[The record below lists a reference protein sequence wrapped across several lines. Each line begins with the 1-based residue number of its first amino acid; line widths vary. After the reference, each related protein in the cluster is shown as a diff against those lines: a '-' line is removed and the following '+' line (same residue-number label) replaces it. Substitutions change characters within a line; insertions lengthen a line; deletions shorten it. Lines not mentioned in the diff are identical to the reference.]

1 MWGRDSKSAKT
12 LSQANL
18 QFDYLRRQIVGID
31 TLFTTPFGDRLQVY
45 GDYTASGRCLQFVED
60 KLREHQM
67 LYANTH
73 TQDDATGRRMSHLL
87 ADAEAII
94 KGSVNASD
102 KHCIIACGDGAT
114 AGIYRLQQI
123 LGIALPPVTWS
134 RLEDELKQFLSA
146 ADHQA
151 FLEQLESH
159 RPIVFVGPYEHH
171 SNEISWR
178 SGFASV
184 VEVDLDAEGGIDLE
198 HLERLLQEPQYQ
210 NRLRIGSFSAASNVT
225 GMRSKVHQI
234 ARLLHRHDAIA
245 CFDYAASA
253 PYVEIDMCPPGDEP
267 GEDSSLDAIY
277 VSPHKFLGGPGS
289 SGILIFNE
297 RVYDRSLT
305 PCIAG
310 GGTVSYVNRQNQ
322 DFYVDIEEREKA
334 GTPGILQTFKAALAF
349 AVKDAIGTERI
360 EARED
365 EMLQLAFSRW
375 QSNPGI
381 EVLGN
386 PDPAKRV
393 AIVSF
398 NIKGPDERYLH
409 PKFAT
414 ALLNDLFG
422 IQSRAGCAC
431 AGPYGHRL
439 LGIDSAMS
447 ETYREAITRG
457 VEGVKPGWCRIG
469 FHYTM
474 DDAEANYIIDAVE
487 FVAAR
492 GHLFLP
498 IYDFDLHS
506 GLWTHKHT
514 PVDSDG
520 LVGDGLLS
528 PAAAVTPPT
537 DQTRVGSYANYLAQ
551 ADALADQLSLQPAE
565 PEQTLDADIEPLRF
579 FTLRRGTRIQQI
591 A

>member
-1 MWGRDSKSAKT
+1 MK
-12 LSQANL
+12 LLQL
-18 QFDYLRRQIVGID
+18 PFQFDELRRQIVGVD
-31 TLFTTPFGDRLQVY
+31 ATFATPFGDRLQVY
-45 GDYTASGRCLQFVED
+45 GDYTASGRCLGFVED
-60 KLREHQM
+60 KLRQHQQ

-73 TQDDATGRRMSHLL
+73 TEDDATGRRMSHLL
-87 ADAEAII
+87 EDAESII

-134 RLEDELKQFLSA
+134 RLEAELASFLEPE
-146 ADHQA
+146 DHQA
-151 FLEQLESH
+151 FIEHLERS

-178 SGFASV
+178 SGYASV
-184 VEVDLDAEGGIDLE
+184 VEVDLDEEGGIDLA
-198 HLERLLQEPQYQ
+198 HLERLLNDPQYQ
-210 NRLRIGSFSAASNVT
+210 DRLRIGSFSAASNVT
-225 GMRSKVHQI
+225 GMLSPVHEI

-253 PYVEIDMCPPGDEP
+253 PYVQIDMSPEEEVD
-267 GEDSSLDAIY
+267 GEDSSLDAIF

-297 RVYDRSLT
+297 RIYDKGLT

-310 GGTVSYVNRQNQ
+310 GGTVAYVNRQFQ
-322 DFYVDIEEREKA
+322 DFYTDIEEREKA

-349 AVKDAIGTERI
+349 AVKDAIGSERI
-360 EARED
+360 EARE
-365 EMLQLAFSRW
+365 ETLLIRAFDRW
-375 QSNPGI
+375 QKNPDI

-386 PDPAKRV
+386 PEPEKRV

-398 NIKGPDERYLH
+398 NLKQPGGRYLH

-439 LGIDSAMS
+439 LGIDSVMS
-447 ETYREAITRG
+447 ETYRQAINSG

-474 DDAEANYIIDAVE
+474 DDVEADYIIDAVE
-487 FVAAR
+487 FVAAH

-498 IYDFDLHS
+498 LYDFDLHS
-506 GLWTHKHT
+506 GLWTHKQAL
-514 PVDSDG
+514 PPQCC
-520 LVGDGLLS
+520 LLGDGLHCVPQESAGESLLPS
-528 PAAAVTPPT
+528 VRA
-537 DQTRVGSYANYLAQ
+537 GLYADYLAQ
-551 ADALADQLSLQPAE
+551 ADELARQLSLKPAE
-565 PEQTLDADIEPLRF
+565 QEQTLAADIEPLRF
-579 FTLRRGTRIQQI
+579 FALPRATRVQVSSKLS

>member
-1 MWGRDSKSAKT
+1 MT
-12 LSQANL
+12 LPQPAL
-18 QFDYLRRQIVGID
+18 QFDELRRQIVGVD
-31 TLFTTPFGDRLQVY
+31 TSLETPFGARLQVY
-45 GDYTASGRCLQFVED
+45 CDYTASGRCLRLVED
-60 KLREHQM
+60 KLRQHQV

-73 TQDDATGRRMSHLL
+73 TEDDATGRRMSHLL
-87 ADAEAII
+87 ADAESII
-94 KGSVNASD
+94 KHSVNASD

-114 AGIYRLQQI
+114 AAIYRLQQI

-134 RLEDELKQFLSA
+134 RLDALLQQLLSPE
-146 ADHQA
+146 DHQA
-151 FLEQLESH
+151 FMHELERH

-184 VEVDLDAEGGIDLE
+184 IEVDLDSEGGIDLQ
-198 HLERLLQEPQYQ
+198 HLQRLLQDPRFHD
-210 NRLRIGSFSAASNVT
+210 RLRIGSFSAASNVT
-225 GMRSKVHQI
+225 GMRSNVHEI
-234 ARLLHRHDAIA
+234 ARLLHRHGAIA

-253 PYVEIDMCPPGDEP
+253 PYVEIDMCPPEKTN
-267 GEDSSLDAIY
+267 GEDSSLDAIFI
-277 VSPHKFLGGPGS
+277 SPHKFLGGPGS
-289 SGILIFNE
+289 SGVLIFNE
-297 RVYDRSLT
+297 RIYAKRLT

-310 GGTVSYVNRQNQ
+310 GGTVSYVNRQVQ
-322 DFYVDIEEREKA
+322 DFYADIEEREKA

-349 AVKDAIGTERI
+349 AVKDAVGSERI

-365 EMLQLAFSRW
+365 EMLRRAFARW
-375 QSNPGI
+375 QNNPGI

-386 PDPAKRV
+386 PDPANRV

-398 NIKGPDERYLH
+398 NIKGPDQRYLH

-439 LGIDSAMS
+439 LGIDSVKS
-447 ETYREAITRG
+447 ETYREAISRG

-474 DDAEANYIIDAVE
+474 DDAEVGFIIDAVE
-487 FVAAR
+487 FVAAK
-492 GHLFLP
+492 GHLFLAL
-498 IYDFDLHS
+498 YNFDLQS
-506 GLWTHKHT
+506 GLWTHKDAI
-514 PVDSDG
+514 VESDG
-520 LVGDGLLS
+520 LLGEGLRITRHTDG
-528 PAAAVTPPT
+528 PPT
-537 DQTRVGSYANYLAQ
+537 
-551 ADALADQLSLQPAE
+551 ALARASCYADYLVQANELAEQLGLEPAGQ
-565 PEQTLDADIEPLRF
+565 EQTLAADIEPLRF
-579 FTLRRGTRIQQI
+579 FTLPSGTGIQLPAEQT

>member
-1 MWGRDSKSAKT
+1 MMLPQPA
-12 LSQANL
+12 L
-18 QFDYLRRQIVGID
+18 QFDELRRQIVGVDASI
-31 TLFTTPFGDRLQVY
+31 LTPFGDRLLVY
-45 GDYTASGRCLQFVED
+45 ADYTASGRCLQSVED
-60 KLREHQM
+60 KLHQHQT
-67 LYANTH
+67 LCANTH
-73 TQDDATGRRMSHLL
+73 TEDDATGRRMSHLL
-87 ADAEAII
+87 ADAESII
-94 KGSVNASD
+94 KDSVNASD

-114 AGIYRLQQI
+114 AGIYRLQQV

-134 RLEDELKQFLSA
+134 RLEDQLKQFLSPE
-146 ADHQA
+146 DYQA
-151 FLEQLESH
+151 FNQQLERH

-184 VEVDLDAEGGIDLE
+184 VEVDLDADGGIDLE
-198 HLERLLQEPQYQ
+198 HLQRLLQDPQYQ
-210 NRLRIGSFSAASNVT
+210 ERLRIGSFSAASNVT
-225 GMRSKVHQI
+225 GMRSKVHTI
-234 ARLLHRHDAIA
+234 ARLLHRHGAIA

-253 PYVEIDMCPPGDEP
+253 PYVEIDMCPPEDNSS
-267 GEDSSLDAIY
+267 EDSSLDAIF

-289 SGILIFNE
+289 SGVVIFNE
-297 RVYDRSLT
+297 RLYSKGLT

-310 GGTVSYVNRQNQ
+310 GGTVSYVNRKIQ
-322 DFYVDIEEREKA
+322 DFYADIEDREKA

-365 EMLQLAFSRW
+365 EFLCRAFTRW
-375 QSNPGI
+375 QNNPGI

-398 NIKGPDERYLH
+398 NIKGPDQRYLH

-439 LGIDSAMS
+439 LGIGSVMS
-447 ETYREAITRG
+447 ETYRKAISSG
-457 VEGVKPGWCRIG
+457 VEGVKPGWCRVG

-474 DDAEANYIIDAVE
+474 DDLEADFIIDAVE
-487 FVAAR
+487 FVAAK
-492 GHLFLP
+492 GHLFLSL
-498 IYDFDLHS
+498 YDFDLHS
-506 GLWTHKHT
+506 GLWTHKDAVAE
-514 PVDSDG
+514 P
-520 LVGDGLLS
+520 DGLLGEGLLNI
-528 PAAAVTPPT
+528 VKTETPPT
-537 DQTRVGSYANYLAQ
+537 AAGRASSYAACLDQANELAQ
-551 ADALADQLSLQPAE
+551 QLSLE
-565 PEQTLDADIEPLRF
+565 PGEQEQTLAAELEPLRF
-579 FTLRRGTRIQQI
+579 FMLPRGTSVHMPTEQS